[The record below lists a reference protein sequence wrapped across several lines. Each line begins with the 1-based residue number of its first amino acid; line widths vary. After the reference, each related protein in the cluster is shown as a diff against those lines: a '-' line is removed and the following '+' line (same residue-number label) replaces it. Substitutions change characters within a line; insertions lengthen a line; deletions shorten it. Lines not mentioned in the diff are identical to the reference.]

1 MQLQADLLQC
11 PLATSSNHEVSA
23 QGAAFMAGIKAGLW
37 STDDIERIH
46 EASLEKFY
54 QPTGSLEDL
63 EEFIAGW
70 HEAVRRSL
78 QWANKFY
85 SMEGK
90 DGNRKTTFA
99 VIVGNRDFSLV
110 SSV

>member
-78 QWANKFY
+78 QWAN
-85 SMEGK
+85 
-90 DGNRKTTFA
+90 
-99 VIVGNRDFSLV
+99 
-110 SSV
+110 